1 MAATPAEKGVREN
14 LLRDCVISR
23 RKRRGDAET
32 QKRGDAEKRGRWKAV
47 WPRFTLRLCVSIHRL
62 FHYPRA
68 LFIQSLSS
76 GRRLGVGG
84 HWMLDAGCLA
94 RRRRVLNLAVH
105 RDMAKPLR
113 AAPLSAKLHSGR
125 FPNFGELMRRRNAR
139 RILPV
144 SASTVHHP
152 TPCEPSPHCS
162 SHLSAGR
169 TWSRDHRDP
178 TKR

>member
-23 RKRRGDAET
+23 RKKRRDAET
-32 QKRGDAEKRGRWKAV
+32 QRREAGGR
-47 WPRFTLRLCVSIHRL
+47 RFGPVFLCVSAFPSIA
-62 FHYPRA
+62 FHNTRGH
-68 LFIQSLSS
+68 FLSVFEQ
-76 GRRLGVGG
+76 RQA
-84 HWMLDAGCLA
+84 AGCWEALDVGCWMFG